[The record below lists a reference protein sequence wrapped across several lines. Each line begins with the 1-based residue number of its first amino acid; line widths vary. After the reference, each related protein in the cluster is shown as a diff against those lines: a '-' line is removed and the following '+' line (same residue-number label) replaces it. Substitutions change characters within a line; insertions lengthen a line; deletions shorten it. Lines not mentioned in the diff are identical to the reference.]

1 MKTLWY
7 SLKAVLP
14 VSVMLMNIM
23 NVTFSKY
30 YLNHVRILKW
40 RECIKLARVR
50 CCIIIKCRK
59 TSLKTVCACFFHLPV
74 KNIGSE
80 WLVVK
85 KRGEDLQRSGPYAT
99 IICKTDNVTEKMEN
113 YKGNYENFQCS
124 TLTFRG
130 KVIPTGFSSLLV
142 QGPWK
147 SMNNK

>member
-14 VSVMLMNIM
+14 VSVMLMNIT

-40 RECIKLARVR
+40 RKCIKLARVR

-59 TSLKTVCACFFHLPV
+59 TTLKTVCACFFHLPV

-80 WLVVK
+80 WLMVK

-99 IICKTDNVTEKMEN
+99 IICKTDNVNVRKLWE
-113 YKGNYENFQCS
+113 FQCS

-147 SMNNK
+147 SMNSMNNK